1 MARKQGSHAGI
12 TGPKVREAALRLFAR
27 HGYAAVS
34 MRQIAAEVGVQAGA
48 LYTYTPDKQS
58 LLSDLMLE
66 HMREL
71 MATLAEAPGDAG
83 PLAALEGFVRNHI
96 RFHLPRADAVFVS
109 YMELRNLTPENFA
122 RVEALRRQYE
132 DGAGGDTGARRRG
145 RDAAAGR
152 YAGDDDGADRAAD
165 RGHQLVSGRRASA
178 ARRDRGDLLGY
189 GAPRRGGL
197 SRPLARPAASGGGIC
212 AKMKGAGQWA
222 GRMKVPLRR
231 SFIACCNSAWVF
243 MTIGPCQA
251 TGSSIGAPEISRKRM
266 PCGPA
271 CTVTSSPVPK
281 RIEGAV
287 ARQVADID
295 LLARDLLFQQ
305 HARGVDGI
313 GKMPR
318 ALEDIG
324 EGAAVGVDAE
334 ASCARRR
341 GP

>member
-12 TGPKVREAALRLFAR
+12 TGPKVRDAALRLFAR

-132 DGAGGDTGARRRG
+132 AVLEAILERGAEAGTLRRVDARVTAMALIALMTGVTNWYREGGRLP
-145 RDAAAGR
+145 
-152 YAGDDDGADRAAD
+152 RAEIEEIYWD
-165 RGHQLVSGRRASA
+165 LVRRAVA
-178 ARRDRGDLLGY
+178 A
-189 GAPRRGGL
+189 
-197 SRPLARPAASGGGIC
+197 
-212 AKMKGAGQWA
+212 
-222 GRMKVPLRR
+222 
-231 SFIACCNSAWVF
+231 
-243 MTIGPCQA
+243 
-251 TGSSIGAPEISRKRM
+251 
-266 PCGPA
+266 
-271 CTVTSSPVPK
+271 
-281 RIEGAV
+281 
-287 ARQVADID
+287 
-295 LLARDLLFQQ
+295 
-305 HARGVDGI
+305 
-313 GKMPR
+313 
-318 ALEDIG
+318 
-324 EGAAVGVDAE
+324 
-334 ASCARRR
+334 
-341 GP
+341 